1 MGHPNC
7 SGEACLTTTICS
19 VNAIRLQKRE
29 TSDLKNRN
37 EQLLK
42 PRLGL
47 GTWQMGFSPAHRADE
62 IAALRAGIERGVTVI
77 DTAEMYASGK
87 AEEVTGEAIASWRDA
102 VFLVTKVLPSNASL
116 SGTIAACERS
126 LRRLKTDYIDLY
138 LLHWQSSYP
147 LAETVEAFETLKQR
161 GLIRQWGVS
170 NFDTD
175 EMQALYDMPN
185 GANCAVNQVYYS
197 LGARGVEYDLL
208 PWQMA
213 HGVATMAYCPLDE
226 GSLLRDNRLQPLADK
241 HNATIAQIALA
252 YLMLRPEVIPI
263 PKSAKVAR
271 VIENANARH
280 LVLDAAD
287 RQTLDT
293 LFPPPTQKVPLQS
306 S

>member
-1 MGHPNC
+1 M
-7 SGEACLTTTICS
+7 T
-19 VNAIRLQKRE
+19 
-29 TSDLKNRN
+29 NRN

-42 PRLGL
+42 PRMGL
-47 GTWQMGFSPAHRADE
+47 GTWQMGFSPANRAAE
-62 IAALRAGIERGVTVI
+62 IAALQAGIELGVTVI
-77 DTAEMYASGK
+77 DTAEMYASGN
-87 AEEVTGEAIASWRDA
+87 AEEVTGEAIAGLRAA

-116 SGTIAACERS
+116 SGTMAACERS

-138 LLHWQSSYP
+138 LLHWQSAYP
-147 LAETVEAFETLKQR
+147 LAETIEAFETLVQR

-175 EMQALYDMPN
+175 EMQALGDMPN

-208 PWQMA
+208 PWQTA
-213 HGVATMAYCPLDE
+213 HEVATMAYCPLDE
-226 GSLLRDNRLQPLADK
+226 GRLLQDSRLQPLADK

-252 YLMLRPEVIPI
+252 YLMLRPDVIPI

-271 VIENANARH
+271 VIENANARQI
-280 LVLDAAD
+280 VLDADDQQA
-287 RQTLDT
+287 LDA
-293 LFPPPTQKVPLQS
+293 LFPPPTQKMPLKS